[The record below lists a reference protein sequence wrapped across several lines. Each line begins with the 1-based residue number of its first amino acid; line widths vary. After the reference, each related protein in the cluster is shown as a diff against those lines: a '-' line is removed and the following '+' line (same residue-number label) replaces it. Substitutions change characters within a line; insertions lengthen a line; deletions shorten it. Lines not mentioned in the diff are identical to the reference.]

1 MTHHGGRAAD
11 NGGKLHTFCKEAEDK
26 LLPKNIARTEKIKLL
41 LEEYKIMLEY
51 VIPLY
56 PENTGT
62 LRQSSFKA
70 CCSSA
75 GCAKTYVRSS
85 GTGRNLART
94 CKSLCF

>member
-51 VIPLY
+51 PPSIKL
-56 PENTGT
+56 
-62 LRQSSFKA
+62 
-70 CCSSA
+70 
-75 GCAKTYVRSS
+75 
-85 GTGRNLART
+85 
-94 CKSLCF
+94 